1 MKSFRE
7 QFSECN
13 KNGFCRETKFISF
26 KDHPSLIPFLK
37 TPNSELDENG
47 FNAIICGK
55 FGGYCHSHKKLC
67 QELRGMFIIP
77 KLP

>member
-13 KNGFCRETKFISF
+13 KQGLCEITKFISF
-26 KDHPSLIPFLK
+26 EDHPSLTPFLK
-37 TPNSELDENG
+37 TPNSESDKRG
-47 FNAIICGK
+47 FDAVLCGR
-55 FGGYCHSHKKLC
+55 FGGYCHSQNRLC
-67 QELRGMFIIP
+67 QEIRGTFLTP